1 MEFYKR
7 VLKLH
12 HFRNLGRKSPTELLL
27 NSSFEKHGGLV
38 ILVGENNVGKSNVL
52 EALTIFNDADIKL
65 CSEEDYFKNHKKDT
79 LLSLEEETILDRKIT
94 GFSCVDLKIQTKEV
108 NKGLKELS
116 KTLISYP
123 FEKHVEALGEQC
135 NNSVYIP
142 TNNNDYS
149 KICTL
154 VSNFINLITSYNSL
168 GLFLHFYKEKLKLS
182 EFVTEY
188 ANATNNLFF
197 KELIKHVSGNSEWI
211 KNFCQ
216 CIKEIIKHNTPDK
229 KYNTDEFFVMRQ
241 HKQNQLAK
249 IYSCFKKLSEG
260 EIKPKDVEY
269 ILKKLEELDKIF
281 KTTDFTKFT
290 PKTEALLNEQS
301 QEKLSEF
308 VKEMIE
314 KIDEKYPINENF
326 KQQFRTFRLN
336 IGNLKKEI
344 KNSLKNLDKIGEDF
358 ERKKERLIREIENDC
373 KNQKVLKFNYDV
385 LLDNI
390 QQICKNYIASHAVN
404 DVSKDIKS
412 MMCQLYLKKIDLL
425 VNSEIEQYRYNDFLE
440 SARKFLWED
449 IKTLDEKSGVHL
461 FPKNIG
467 EIKDKFETN
476 KEKFKQSKNYSE
488 FAEYCR
494 ECNPYTAFQNLK
506 NKVQFP
512 LSGGLSYKSYK
523 LVPTMKE
530 YKEPKITDNDFKA
543 VLFTCIDYSSL
554 SEFDQWDW
562 FFRNSLFR
570 KMDFHP
576 NAIWNFFGSI
586 LKDGQALQ
594 IIMFDKNN
602 DLVIYDSEKS
612 FNIPKKYL
620 QEIDQELLKEIRQSK
635 HLFPIE
641 VKRKYN
647 NNVCQF
653 EFFKKDTSHLLFKVN
668 FTEILENLAEILE
681 YNMQLKIDSLITKEF
696 NKLLAIAEDSSQ
708 NSYQLKIHVRHNNK
722 FYDYS
727 KKSTA
732 YEIKLEIHDCRKSH
746 DHNEPIILSQQSTG
760 FQWAFNFMFGFLYN
774 VGSDFSFNK
783 NIIYVM
789 DEPATHLSVPA
800 RKEFRRFLKE
810 YAHKNHVTFVLATH
824 DPFLVDTDHLDEIRI
839 VEKETEGSVIKN
851 HFNYPLNNAG
861 KDSDALDKIK
871 RSLGVGQHVFH
882 NPQKHRII
890 FVEGIT
896 DYCYLSAFKL
906 YFNEREYKDNPIPFT
921 FLPISGLKNN
931 PNDMEETIK
940 KLCKLDNHP
949 IVLTDDD
956 RKCVFNQKATS
967 ERFKKANE
975 EMHDP
980 IRILQLS
987 KCDENFKQI
996 EDCFSANDRKKY
1008 AKNKQ
1013 MELAMAFKTRLLYGE
1028 KDDVV
1033 SEETKKNF
1041 LKLFEWIKKECNN
1054 PTIKKEYIKFDYNTP
1069 RIIIER
1075 ILMFKKMCLS
1085 LIAISGVCV
1094 GAKDLDFK
1102 LDYRATGGKLMGKMT
1117 DSSLLSITSMND
1129 EPVVIKNLIVN
1140 RGNSCEAT
1148 KKVEPKLGD
1157 KFKKEKL
1164 FDHELK
1170 YSQQIF
1176 YRLDCK
1182 PNQLLEVK
1190 IITDKG
1196 EYYHKFSK

>member
-12 HFRNLGRKSPTELLL
+12 HFRNLGKNSPTKLLL
-27 NSSFEKHGGLV
+27 NSSFENKHGGLV

-52 EALTIFNDADIKL
+52 EALIIFNDADVKL
-65 CSEEDYFKNHKKDT
+65 CNEEDYFKPHEKDS
-79 LLSLEEETILDRKIT
+79 LLSLEEETILDHKIT
-94 GFSCVDLKIQTKEV
+94 GFSCVDLRIQSKEISC
-108 NKGLKELS
+108 NLKELS

-142 TNNNDYS
+142 TNNNDYL

-154 VSNFINLITSYNSL
+154 VSDFINLITSYNSL
-168 GLFLHFYKEKLKLS
+168 ESFLHFYKEKLKLS
-182 EFVTEY
+182 ELVTEY

-197 KELIKHVSGNSEWI
+197 KELIKHVSGNSEGI

-216 CIKEIIKHNTPDK
+216 CIKEIIKRNTPDK
-229 KYNTDEFFVMRQ
+229 KYNTDEFFVMGQ

-249 IYSCFKKLSEG
+249 IYSYFKKLSEG
-260 EIKPKDVEY
+260 EIKPQNED
-269 ILKKLEELDKIF
+269 ILKKLKSLDENF

-290 PKTEALLNEQS
+290 PETE
-301 QEKLSEF
+301 
-308 VKEMIE
+308 VKDIIKE
-314 KIDEKYPINENF
+314 IDEKYPINENF

-336 IGNLKKEI
+336 IGNLKKKI
-344 KNSLKNLDKIGEDF
+344 KNSLKYLEKIREDF
-358 ERKKERLIREIENDC
+358 KRKKERLIREIENDC

-390 QQICKNYIASHAVN
+390 QQICKKYIASHVVS
-404 DVSKDIKS
+404 DESKDIKS
-412 MMCQLYLKKIDLL
+412 MMCQFYLKQIDLL
-425 VNSEIEQYRYNDFLE
+425 FNSEIVRHRYSKLFE
-440 SARKFLWED
+440 SARISLWES
-449 IKTLDEKSGVHL
+449 IKTLDETSNARL
-461 FPKNIG
+461 FPKNID

-488 FAEYCR
+488 LVEHCR

-512 LSGGLSYKSYK
+512 LSGGSSHQFDE

-543 VLFTCIDYSSL
+543 VLFTCIDYSSP
-554 SEFDQWDW
+554 SEFDQSDW

-576 NAIWNFFGSI
+576 NAIWNFFLSI

-620 QEIDQELLKEIRQSK
+620 QERDQKEIKRSEY
-635 HLFPIE
+635 LSTE
-641 VKRKYN
+641 VKGEYN
-647 NNVCQF
+647 NNICQF
-653 EFFKKDTSHLLFKVN
+653 EFFNNKSSLLFKVN
-668 FTEILENLAEILE
+668 FTEILESLAEIME
-681 YNMQLKIDSLITKEF
+681 YNMQLKINSLITKEF

-708 NSYQLKIHVRHNNK
+708 DSYQLKIHVRHNNK

-774 VGSDFSFNK
+774 VGSNFSFNH

-800 RKEFRRFLKE
+800 RKEFRKFLKE

-839 VEKETEGSVIKN
+839 VEKETEDSAIKN
-851 HFNYPLNNAG
+851 HFNYPLNNAD

-906 YFNEREYKDNPIPFT
+906 YFNERYKEYKDNSIPFT

-931 PNDMEETIK
+931 PNDMKETIK
-940 KLCKLDNHP
+940 KLCELDNHP

-956 RKCVFNQKATS
+956 RKCDSDQNATS
-967 ERFKKANE
+967 ERFKRANE
-975 EMHDP
+975 DLGNP
-980 IRILQLS
+980 ITILQLS
-987 KCDENFKQI
+987 DCDRHFKQI

-1013 MELAMAFKTRLLYGE
+1013 MELAMAFKTRLLYGGEDAIE
-1028 KDDVV
+1028 KQ
-1033 SEETKKNF
+1033 TKRNF
-1041 LKLFEWIKKECNN
+1041 LKLFKWI
-1054 PTIKKEYIKFDYNTP
+1054 
-1069 RIIIER
+1069 
-1075 ILMFKKMCLS
+1075 
-1085 LIAISGVCV
+1085 AW
-1094 GAKDLDFK
+1094 
-1102 LDYRATGGKLMGKMT
+1102 ATNL
-1117 DSSLLSITSMND
+1117 
-1129 EPVVIKNLIVN
+1129 IKN
-1140 RGNSCEAT
+1140 
-1148 KKVEPKLGD
+1148 
-1157 KFKKEKL
+1157 
-1164 FDHELK
+1164 
-1170 YSQQIF
+1170 
-1176 YRLDCK
+1176 
-1182 PNQLLEVK
+1182 
-1190 IITDKG
+1190 
-1196 EYYHKFSK
+1196 

>member
-1 MEFYKR
+1 MKLHKR

-12 HFRNLGRKSPTELLL
+12 QFRNLGKNLPTGLLL
-27 NSSFEKHGGLV
+27 NSSFEKHGELV
-38 ILVGENNVGKSNVL
+38 ILVGENNVGKSNIL
-52 EALTIFNDADIKL
+52 EALKAFNDTDIKL
-65 CSEEDYFKNHKKDT
+65 CNEKDYFKAHEKDS
-79 LLSLEEETILDRKIT
+79 LLSLEEEAILDHKIT
-94 GFSCVDLKIQTKEV
+94 GFSCVDLKIQSKEV
-108 NKGLKELS
+108 NKGLKKLS

-135 NNSVYIP
+135 SNSIYIP

-149 KICTL
+149 NICTL
-154 VSNFINLITSYNSL
+154 VSDFINLITSYNSL

-182 EFVTEY
+182 ELVTKY
-188 ANATNNLFF
+188 ADATNNLFF

-216 CIKEIIKHNTPDK
+216 CIKKIIKRNTPDK
-229 KYNTDEFFVMRQ
+229 KYNTDEFFVMGQ

-249 IYSCFKKLSEG
+249 IYSYFKKLSEG
-260 EIKPKDVEY
+260 EIKPQNED
-269 ILKKLEELDKIF
+269 ILKKLKSLDEIF

-290 PKTEALLNEQS
+290 PETE
-301 QEKLSEF
+301 
-308 VKEMIE
+308 VKDIIKE
-314 KIDEKYPINENF
+314 IDEKYPINENF

-336 IGNLKKEI
+336 IGNLKKKI
-344 KNSLKNLDKIGEDF
+344 KNSLKYLEKTREDF

-390 QQICKNYIASHAVN
+390 QQICKNYIASHVVS
-404 DVSKDIKS
+404 DESKDIKS

-467 EIKDKFETN
+467 EIKDKFEAN
-476 KEKFKQSKNYSE
+476 KEKVKQSKNYFE

-494 ECNPYTAFQNLK
+494 ECNPYTAFQNLR

-543 VLFTCIDYSSL
+543 VLFTCIDYSSP

-612 FNIPKKYL
+612 FNIPEKYL
-620 QEIDQELLKEIRQSK
+620 QEIDQESLKEIRQSK

-696 NKLLAIAEDSSQ
+696 NRLLAIAEDSPQ
-708 NSYQLKIHVRHNNK
+708 DSYQLKIHVRHNNK
-722 FYDYS
+722 FFRE
-727 KKSTA
+727 KCTA
-732 YEIKLEIHDCRKSH
+732 YEIKLEIYDCRKS
-746 DHNEPIILSQQSTG
+746 DNQKPIILSQQSTG

-774 VGSDFSFNK
+774 VGSNFSFNK

-789 DEPATHLSVPA
+789 DEPAAHLSVPA
-800 RKEFRRFLKE
+800 RKEFRKFLKE
-810 YAHKNHVTFVLATH
+810 YAHKHNTTFVLATH

-839 VEKETEGSVIKN
+839 VEKKEEGSAIEN
-851 HFNYPLNNAG
+851 TFNYPLNNAG

-871 RSLGVGQHVFH
+871 RSFGVSQNVFH

-890 FVEGIT
+890 FVEGTT

-906 YFNEREYKDNPIPFT
+906 YFNEREFKNDPIPFT
-921 FLPISGLKNN
+921 FLPISGLKAN
-931 PNDMEETIK
+931 PKDMQKTIK
-940 KLCKLDNHP
+940 KLCELDNNP
-949 IVLTDDD
+949 IVLIDDD
-956 RKCVFNQKATS
+956 RKCDFDQNAKS
-967 ERFKKANE
+967 EQFKRANE
-975 EMHDP
+975 EMPDP
-980 IRILQLS
+980 ITILQLS
-987 KCDENFKQI
+987 SCDKNFKQI
-996 EDCFSANDRKKY
+996 EDGFSANDRKKY
-1008 AKNKQ
+1008 AKNKR
-1013 MELAMAFKTRLLYGE
+1013 MELAMAFKTRLLYSE

-1033 SEETKKNF
+1033 GEETKKNF
-1041 LKLFEWIKKECNN
+1041 LKLFEWI
-1054 PTIKKEYIKFDYNTP
+1054 
-1069 RIIIER
+1069 
-1075 ILMFKKMCLS
+1075 
-1085 LIAISGVCV
+1085 VW
-1094 GAKDLDFK
+1094 
-1102 LDYRATGGKLMGKMT
+1102 
-1117 DSSLLSITSMND
+1117 IT
-1129 EPVVIKNLIVN
+1129 NLIK
-1140 RGNSCEAT
+1140 C
-1148 KKVEPKLGD
+1148 
-1157 KFKKEKL
+1157 
-1164 FDHELK
+1164 
-1170 YSQQIF
+1170 
-1176 YRLDCK
+1176 
-1182 PNQLLEVK
+1182 
-1190 IITDKG
+1190 
-1196 EYYHKFSK
+1196 